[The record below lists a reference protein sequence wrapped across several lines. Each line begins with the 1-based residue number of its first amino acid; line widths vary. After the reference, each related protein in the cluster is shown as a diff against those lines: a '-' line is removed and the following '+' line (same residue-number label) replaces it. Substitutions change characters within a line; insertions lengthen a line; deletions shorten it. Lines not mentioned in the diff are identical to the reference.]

1 MEYSNNKVSML
12 RTLFATL
19 FITICMNQIP
29 SSAFASEIYS
39 PERGTSERKD
49 VLNAIRPLVEARV
62 GPPVE
67 FVVDRLR
74 IYQNWAFA
82 VVNPQRPGGKQIDPK
97 GPSYHLSEFQDG
109 LHTYVLLQYAY
120 NRWNIIDYAI
130 GPTDVFW
137 DGDPLYAQFPRNFIY

>member
-1 MEYSNNKVSML
+1 MKYPNNKISML
-12 RTLFATL
+12 RTLFVTL
-19 FITICMNQIP
+19 FITICINQIA

-39 PERGTSERKD
+39 PKRGTSERKD

-74 IYQNWAFA
+74 IYHNWAFA
-82 VVNPQRPGGKQIDPK
+82 VVNPQRPGGGKIDPNS
-97 GPSYHLSEFQDG
+97 PNYHLSEFQDG
-109 LHTYVLLQYAY
+109 LHTYVLLQYDY

-137 DGDPLYAQFPRNFIY
+137 DGDPLYAQFPKKFID